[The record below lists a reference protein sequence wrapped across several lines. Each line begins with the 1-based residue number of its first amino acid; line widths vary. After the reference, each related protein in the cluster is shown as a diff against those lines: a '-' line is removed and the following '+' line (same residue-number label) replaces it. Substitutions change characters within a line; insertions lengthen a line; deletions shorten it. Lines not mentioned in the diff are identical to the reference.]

1 MPTLRS
7 LCLIL
12 LLGFG
17 TNLLSAQSATQSDLL
32 DQFIRMHNT
41 GTEAAIRT
49 FIRETYHPALLPDL
63 AMDKH
68 VAFYQHIIDEFGPLN
83 TEVYKVAEVKPHKLV
98 VRLIKAGESVVNLHV
113 DPADI
118 LEVELDTD
126 PDLPTHLS
134 RGLGLGALVCAR
146 PKE

>member
-1 MPTLRS
+1 MPTLKS

-17 TNLLSAQSATQSDLL
+17 TKQLSAQSATQSDLL
-32 DQFIRMHNT
+32 DRFIRMHNT

-49 FIRETYHPALLPDL
+49 FIRETYHPSLLPDL

-83 TEVYKVAEVKPHKLV
+83 TEVYRVADVKPHKLV
-98 VRLIKAGESVVNLHV
+98 VHLIKAHESTANQQI

-126 PDLPTHLS
+126 ADLPTYLS
-134 RGLGLGALVCAR
+134 QGLGLGALVCAR

>member
-1 MPTLRS
+1 
-7 LCLIL
+7 
-12 LLGFG
+12 
-17 TNLLSAQSATQSDLL
+17 
-32 DQFIRMHNT
+32 
-41 GTEAAIRT
+41 
-49 FIRETYHPALLPDL
+49 
-63 AMDKH
+63 MDKH

-83 TEVYKVAEVKPHKLV
+83 TEVYKVADVKPHKLV
-98 VRLIKAGESVVNLHV
+98 VHLLKAGESVINLHV

-126 PDLPTHLS
+126 PDLPNYLS

>member
-1 MPTLRS
+1 
-7 LCLIL
+7 
-12 LLGFG
+12 
-17 TNLLSAQSATQSDLL
+17 
-32 DQFIRMHNT
+32 MHNT
-41 GTEAAIRT
+41 GTETAIRT

-83 TEVYKVAEVKPHKLV
+83 TEVYKVADVKPHKLV
-98 VRLIKAGESVVNLHV
+98 VHLLKAGESVINLHV

-126 PDLPTHLS
+126 PDLPNYLS